1 METERTMNGEAQAV
15 SHQTHQMTWMSS
27 FTHRSGDEFHC
38 IHPQW
43 PNTESEKEP
52 PPQELVHFWSPDRR
66 PGIYFQFICERI
78 TSFQIIRHQQAGGS
92 SSDQAERDA
101 PRHVLP
107 SHRTLWRSTG
117 AAGLLAWFINFSP
130 SVRRIS
136 PRLWCLR
143 IQSTTT
149 TTSVTSEPQNRRA
162 ATISFE
168 CACVCVRVCIC
179 TAALMRS
186 SMINTWKTN
195 IPPTSSHEGFY
206 SILEGYIDPPIFS
219 RESVD
224 LRDVDHMSYYQNDGH
239 NYVYC
244 CTCVRLEGRHWSVF
258 YFHVTDAG
266 PPLGAKSGSTNE
278 KMNENRTENEPLS
291 FLLLQSVFL
300 PLDVT

>member
-1 METERTMNGEAQAV
+1 
-15 SHQTHQMTWMSS
+15 MTQHWEWDKNHH
-27 FTHRSGDEFHC
+27 HRSWC
-38 IHPQW
+38 I
-43 PNTESEKEP
+43 SEA
-52 PPQELVHFWSPDRR
+52 L
-66 PGIYFQFICERI
+66 QFICERI
-78 TSFQIIRHQQAGGS
+78 TSFQIFRHQQAGGS

-130 SVRRIS
+130 SVRGIS

-162 ATISFE
+162 APVSFE

-224 LRDVDHMSYYQNDGH
+224 LWGMLLICHII
-239 NYVYC
+239 
-244 CTCVRLEGRHWSVF
+244 
-258 YFHVTDAG
+258 
-266 PPLGAKSGSTNE
+266 
-278 KMNENRTENEPLS
+278 KMMDIIMFIAALAFS
-291 FLLLQSVFL
+291 
-300 PLDVT
+300 